1 MLDKIGVYNLLEN
14 CNISFEMY
22 EHEAVYTIEEMDCLN
37 LPYGDKILKNLFL
50 RDDKKKN
57 YYLVSLKGNKNVDL
71 KFLSQNIPSRKLSFA
86 NENEL
91 KYYLSLE
98 KGHVTPLGIL
108 NNTERNVIMVFDTEL
123 KDEIIGIHPMENT
136 TTIFVEFNDIFKL
149 IEDHNNKVVL
159 CNI

>member
-1 MLDKIGVYNLLEN
+1 MLDKIGVYNLLIN
-14 CNISFEMY
+14 SNISFKKY

-37 LPYGDKILKNLFL
+37 LPFGDKILKNLFL

-57 YYLVSLKGNKNVDL
+57 YYLVSLKGNKKVDL
-71 KFLSQNIPSRKLSFA
+71 KLLSQKIPSRKLSFA

-91 KYYLSLE
+91 KDYLSLE

-108 NNTERNVIMVFDTEL
+108 NNSDKNVIMVFDNEL
-123 KDEIIGIHPMENT
+123 KDEKIGIHPMENT
-136 TTIFVEFNDIFKL
+136 ATIFVEFNDILKL
-149 IEDHNNKVVL
+149 IEDHENKVVF